1 MTPDRS
7 AVVLARL
14 RAEGSLPVVD
24 GSGTDLAAAAAEIGR
39 RVVRVG
45 SSIRIG
51 WADGHDPD
59 PDGPLTA
66 RLSAFPTGVIA
77 ALLALSW
84 ADPSADPYPGQPLPL
99 DAIEQLAAILDRDT
113 KVISKYL
120 AELRELDLVDS
131 DEDGRLR
138 LGPAVATWTPRSVTA
153 LRRHHHLLAA
163 TKGGI
168 A

>member
-1 MTPDRS
+1 MTADRS
-7 AVVLARL
+7 ALALARL

-24 GSGTDLAAAAAEIGR
+24 SAGTDVAGAAAKIGR

-45 SSIRIG
+45 SSIRLG

-59 PDGPLTA
+59 PDGPPTA

-84 ADPSADPYPGQPLPL
+84 TDSSADPYPGQPLPQ

-113 KVISKYL
+113 KVIAKYL

-131 DEDGRLR
+131 DEEGHLR

-153 LRRHHHLLAA
+153 LRRHHPLLAS

-168 A
+168 E